1 MLDNHKAR
9 EIAANVVD
17 PIAKALLKLKISA
30 NMVTFVA
37 SISVTI
43 IVLSTWSFGNF
54 GLGLALCV
62 PFVAGDL
69 LDGTMAR
76 ISGTSTPWGGF
87 LDSVMDRVTD
97 SAMIAALA
105 YWFSTQGNTQGLAA
119 SVAAIVTG
127 GLIPYI
133 RAKAESIGIPCKV
146 GIMERTERLLVVVSV
161 VLLAAFGYEQFIV
174 YGMYL
179 LAVLN
184 TVTVIQRMVAVYR
197 SENI

>member
-1 MLDNHKAR
+1 MLDNQKAR
-9 EIAANVVD
+9 HIAANVVD

-30 NMVTFVA
+30 NMVTFTA
-37 SISVTI
+37 SLAVTI
-43 IVLSTWSFGNF
+43 IVISTWSFGNF

-76 ISGTSTPWGGF
+76 ISGTTSLWGGF

-97 SAMIAALA
+97 AAMLAALA
-105 YWFSTQGNTQGLAA
+105 YWFSTQNNIQGLAA
-119 SVAAIVTG
+119 SVLAVVTS

-133 RAKAESIGIPCKV
+133 RAKAESLGIACKV

-161 VLLAAFGYEQFIV
+161 VFLAAFGYLQFLE

-179 LAVLN
+179 LVVLN

-197 SENI
+197 SEDV